1 MEWRRIAD
9 LERADVRDVGIGRF
23 YLCRWARRIF
33 QFGRNRCVWKSADD
47 VVADGQRRL
56 PIWKEIAYLIQGST
70 GDIVTDGDS
79 VGRWN
84 GQICSDSDSPG
95 LARLIFNL
103 QNLFLFRQVLCLP

>member
-1 MEWRRIAD
+1 M
-9 LERADVRDVGIGRF
+9 
-23 YLCRWARRIF
+23 
-33 QFGRNRCVWKSADD
+33 
-47 VVADGQRRL
+47 
-56 PIWKEIAYLIQGST
+56 AYLIQGSA

-103 QNLFLFRQVLCLP
+103 ENLFLFRQVLCFP

>member
-1 MEWRRIAD
+1 MLIWKELTCVTWRSM
-9 LERADVRDVGIGRF
+9 
-23 YLCRWARRIF
+23 ARRIF

-56 PIWKEIAYLIQGST
+56 PIWKEIAYLIQGSA

-84 GQICSDSDSPG
+84 DQICSDSDK
-95 LARLIFNL
+95 
-103 QNLFLFRQVLCLP
+103 VLV